1 MFLLI
6 LATQT
11 TLGGDPVDISS
22 VVVAVISLVGTL
34 FGTFGGILTSAKLS
48 NYRIG
53 QLEKKVEKHNSV
65 VERTYN
71 LEGDVKTIQV
81 EIEEIKEDV
90 RSLQNA

>member
-11 TLGGDPVDISS
+11 TLGGDSVDISS

-48 NYRIG
+48 NYRIE

>member
-1 MFLLI
+1 M
-6 LATQT
+6 
-11 TLGGDPVDISS
+11 DISS
-22 VVVAVISLVGTL
+22 VVVAVISLVGSL

-48 NYRIG
+48 NYRIE

-81 EIEEIKEDV
+81 EIEEIKDDV

>member
-11 TLGGDPVDISS
+11 TLGGDSLDISS
-22 VVVAVISLVGTL
+22 IAVAVISLVGTL

-48 NYRIG
+48 NYRIE
-53 QLEKKVEKHNSV
+53 QLEKKVEKHNTV

>member
-1 MFLLI
+1 M
-6 LATQT
+6 
-11 TLGGDPVDISS
+11 DISS

-48 NYRIG
+48 NYRIE
-53 QLEKKVEKHNSV
+53 QLEKKVEKHNTV

-81 EIEEIKEDV
+81 EIEEIKEDNE
-90 RSLQNA
+90 RYL

>member
-1 MFLLI
+1 M
-6 LATQT
+6 
-11 TLGGDPVDISS
+11 DISS

-48 NYRIG
+48 NYRIE
-53 QLEKKVEKHNSV
+53 QLEKKVEKHNTV

-90 RSLQNA
+90 RSLQNS